1 MSETVVSIVCNAYNH
16 ESYIAEAIE
25 SFLMQKTTFEFEIL
39 INDDASTDRTAE
51 IIKTYEQKS
60 PDIIKVMYQTENQH
74 SKGVRICGINES
86 RAVGKYIALCEG
98 DDYWTDPYKLQ
109 KQVDFLENDPDTSL
123 CVHGAT
129 LINGRTSE
137 KIYDVRPATKSR
149 YFSTE
154 EIIFGGGGLFPTNS
168 MVYRRDKSIDRPA
181 FYYSSFVGD
190 YPLTILL
197 SLVGKVY
204 YIDERMSTY
213 RYAVPGSW
221 TEREYLNL
229 EKRVKHYKAMEK
241 MLKAVNDYTDN
252 AYSSVIRKTVLKDK
266 IYLHLEQKRL
276 NELTESDLNAFY
288 KELNE
293 KTEIYGFYKGL
304 SKKEK
309 LMIHLNKYSPSSLKV
324 LVKIKRVFS

>member
-1 MSETVVSIVCNAYNH
+1 MSEVLVSIVCNAYNH
-16 ESYIAEAIE
+16 EAYIAQAIE
-25 SFLMQKTTFEFEIL
+25 SFLKQKTNFNFEIL
-39 INDDASTDRTAE
+39 INDDASTDNTAE
-51 IIKTYEQKS
+51 IIRAYESQS
-60 PDIIKVMYQTENQH
+60 PDIINAMYQTENQH

-109 KQVDFLENDPDTSL
+109 KQVDFLENNEDVSL

-129 LINGRTSE
+129 IIEGRTD
-137 KIYDVRPATKSR
+137 KPLYKVRPADRSK

-154 EIIFGGGGLFPTNS
+154 DIIFGGGGLFPTNS
-168 MVYRRDKSIDRPA
+168 MVYRREDSVVRPA

-190 YPLTILL
+190 YPLTIFL

-204 YIDERMSTY
+204 YLDEIMSTY

-221 TEREYLNL
+221 TEREYLNS
-229 EKRVKHYKAMEK
+229 ERRINHYKAMER
-241 MLKAVNDYTDN
+241 MLAGVNDYTDN
-252 AYSSVIRKTVLKDK
+252 AYASVIRKTILKDK

-276 NELTESDLNAFY
+276 NELAEKDLNDFY
-288 KELNE
+288 NELKE
-293 KTEIYGFYKGL
+293 KKEIYGFYKGL

-309 LMIHLNKYSPSSLKV
+309 LMIHLNRFSPNSLKV
-324 LVKIKRVFS
+324 LVKIRRAFS